1 MSPVS
6 LQGFVKN
13 RRHQFGRQ
21 TTFGTR
27 VAAKRAYAFKGVP
40 DVNPSWTD
48 PDVDVGSID
57 FVVAPHREA
66 PSYTATLTIPQLR
79 YNDLPLIL
87 SGFFG
92 GNVAAAGGGAAKT
105 RLYEPASTTVDTVDP
120 FTYEFGDDVLTYW
133 YQLSDGIIESFEV
146 TWPEGKGAAT
156 GSVTW
161 RFGSAHGS
169 GFSDFTDS
177 PTVPTALAV
186 DPNEV
191 VVYGKDLGL
200 YIASDVYDAM
210 YEPGALVADA
220 LHTATL
226 RGSREIDEKRYLDG
240 DGTFDVDA
248 FATAARTIELEAQWA
263 KTADIVGEGSE
274 TDAWFSNQAVDR
286 YLRLFA
292 ESSEEA
298 QTGVP
303 YSWDS
308 TMPMR
313 YYTNAE
319 TESGGNATVTLTAKA
334 FYDPVN
340 DVPVYAGEV
349 VNTLADASF

>member
-1 MSPVS
+1 MPVS

-21 TTFGTR
+21 ASFGTR
-27 VAAKRAYAFKGVP
+27 IAAKRAYAFKGVP
-40 DVNPSWTD
+40 SNNPNWTD

-79 YNDLPLIL
+79 YNDIPLIL

-92 GNVAAAGGGAAKT
+92 GNVTATGGTAKH
-105 RLYEPASTTVDTVDP
+105 RLYEPASTTADP
-120 FTYEFGDDVLTYW
+120 ADAFCYEFGDDVTTYW
-133 YQLSDGIIESFEV
+133 DQLSDGIIESFEI

-161 RFGSAHGS
+161 RFGALHGS
-169 GFSDFTDS
+169 GFSDFTDN
-177 PTVPTALAV
+177 PTVPTALSV
-186 DPNEV
+186 EPNEI

-200 YIASDVYDAM
+200 YIASDAYDVN
-210 YEPGALVADA
+210 YSGSLVADA

-226 RGSREIDEKRYLDG
+226 RGSREIDEKRFLDG
-240 DGTFDVDA
+240 DQTFDVDA

-263 KTADIVGEGSE
+263 KTSDIVGEGSE
-274 TDAWFSNQAVDR
+274 TDAWFSTTAVDR
-286 YLRLFA
+286 YIRLA
-292 ESSEEA
+292 IEA
-298 QTGVP
+298 VDEADTGVP
-303 YSWDS
+303 YSWDT

-313 YYTNAE
+313 YYTSE
-319 TESGGNATVTLTAKA
+319 HTDSGGNATETLTAKA
-334 FYDPVN
+334 FYDPAN
-340 DVPVYAGEV
+340 GVPVFSSEV
-349 VNTLADASF
+349 VNTLADASL

>member
-1 MSPVS
+1 MPVT
-6 LQGFVKN
+6 LAGFVKN

-21 TTFGTR
+21 ATFGTR

-40 DVNPSWTD
+40 SVDPSWTD

-57 FVVAPHREA
+57 WVVAPHREA

-79 YNDLPLIL
+79 YNDLNLIL

-92 GNVAAAGGGAAKT
+92 GGVTPTGATAKT
-105 RLYEPASTTVDTVDP
+105 WLYEPPSTTVDTVDP
-120 FTYEFGDDVLTYW
+120 FTYEFGDDVTTYW
-133 YQLSDGIIESFEV
+133 DQLSDGIIESFEV

-169 GFSDFTDS
+169 GFSDFVDA
-177 PTVPTALAV
+177 PVVPTALSV
-186 DPNEV
+186 DPNEI

-200 YIASDVYDAM
+200 YIASDAYDVNYA
-210 YEPGALVADA
+210 GSLVTDA

-240 DGTFDVDA
+240 DQNFDVDA

-274 TDAWFSNQAVDR
+274 TDAWFSTTAVDR
-286 YLRLFA
+286 YIRLFV
-292 ESSEEA
+292 EA
-298 QTGVP
+298 VDEADTGVP
-303 YSWDS
+303 YSWDT

-313 YYTNAE
+313 YYTSE
-319 TESGGNATVTLTAKA
+319 HTDSGGNATETLTAKA

-340 DVPVYAGEV
+340 VVPVFSSEV

>member
-1 MSPVS
+1 MSPVA
-6 LQGFVKN
+6 LAGFVKN

-21 TTFGTR
+21 ASFGTR
-27 VAAKRAYAFKGVP
+27 VAAKRAYAMKGVP
-40 DVNPSWTD
+40 TVNPNWVD

-57 FVVAPHREA
+57 WVVAPHREA
-66 PSYTATLTIPQLR
+66 PSYTATLNFPQLH
-79 YNDLPLIL
+79 YNDLCLIL

-92 GNVAAAGGGAAKT
+92 GGVDPTGVTAKT
-105 RLYEPASTTVDTVDP
+105 WLWTPASTTVDDVDP
-120 FTYEFGDDVLTYW
+120 FTYEFGDDVTTYW
-133 YQLSDGIIESFEV
+133 DQLSDGIIESFEI
-146 TWPEGKGAAT
+146 TFPEGKGAAT
-156 GSVTW
+156 ASTTW
-161 RFGSAHGS
+161 RFGAAHGS

-177 PTVPTALAV
+177 PTVPTALSV
-186 DPNEV
+186 TPNET

-200 YIASDVYDAM
+200 YIASDLYDAL
-210 YEPGALVADA
+210 YEPGALVANA
-220 LHTATL
+220 LHTCTL

-263 KTADIVGEGSE
+263 KTSDIVGEGSE

-286 YLRLFA
+286 YIRLFA

-298 QTGVP
+298 DTGVP

-308 TMPMR
+308 SMPMR
-313 YYTNAE
+313 YYTSE
-319 TESGGNATVTLTAKA
+319 HTDSGGNATETLTAKA

-340 DVPVYAGEV
+340 SVPVYTGEV
-349 VNTLADASF
+349 VNTLAAAGF

>member
-1 MSPVS
+1 MPVT
-6 LQGFVKN
+6 LAGFVKN

-21 TTFGTR
+21 ATFGTR

-40 DVNPSWTD
+40 DVNANWID

-57 FVVAPHREA
+57 WVVAPHREA

-92 GNVAAAGGGAAKT
+92 GAVTATGAGTAKT
-105 RLYEPASTTVDTVDP
+105 RIYEPSSTTVDDQDT
-120 FTYEFGDDVLTYW
+120 FTYEFGDDVVTYW
-133 YQLSDGIIESFEV
+133 DQLSDGIIESFEV

-169 GFSDFTDS
+169 GFSDFPDA
-177 PTVPTALAV
+177 PTVPTALAIN
-186 DPNEV
+186 PNET

-220 LHTATL
+220 LHTTTL
-226 RGSREIDEKRYLDG
+226 RGTREIDEKRYLDG

-248 FATAARTIELEAQWA
+248 FATAARTIELESQWA

-274 TDAWFSNQAVDR
+274 TDAWFSVTPVDR
-286 YLRLFA
+286 YIRLFA
-292 ESSEEA
+292 ESSDEA
-298 QTGVP
+298 EIGVP

-313 YYTNAE
+313 YYTSQH
-319 TESGGNATVTLTAKA
+319 TDSGGNATETLTAKA

-340 DVPVYAGEV
+340 SVPVYSGEV

>member
-1 MSPVS
+1 MPVS

-40 DVNPSWTD
+40 DNNPNWTD

-57 FVVAPHREA
+57 FVVAPHREV

-79 YNDLPLIL
+79 YNDIPLIL

-92 GNVAAAGGGAAKT
+92 GNVTASGATAKT
-105 RLYEPASTTVDTVDP
+105 RLYEPSSTTVDTQDT
-120 FTYEFGDDVLTYW
+120 FTYEFGDDVTTYW
-133 YQLSDGIIESFEV
+133 DQLSDGIIESFEI

-161 RFGSAHGS
+161 RFGSLHGS

-186 DPNEV
+186 EPNEV
-191 VVYGKDLGL
+191 IVYGKDTAI
-200 YIASDVYDAM
+200 YIASDAYDVN
-210 YEPGALVADA
+210 YSGALVADA
-220 LHTATL
+220 LHTVTL

-274 TDAWFSNQAVDR
+274 TDAWFSTTAVDR
-286 YLRLFA
+286 YIRLA
-292 ESSEEA
+292 VEATEEA
-298 QTGVP
+298 DTGVP

-313 YYTNAE
+313 YYTSSH
-319 TESGGNATVTLTAKA
+319 TDSGGNATETLVAKA

-340 DVPVYAGEV
+340 DVPVYSGEV

>member
-1 MSPVS
+1 MPVS

-21 TTFGTR
+21 TDFGTA
-27 VAAKRAYAFKGVP
+27 VNAKRAYAFKGVP
-40 DVNPSWTD
+40 SIDPTWTD

-79 YNDLPLIL
+79 YNDLNLIL

-92 GNVAAAGGGAAKT
+92 GAVTPSGGPAYIWN
-105 RLYEPASTTVDTVDP
+105 YEPASTTVDAVDA
-120 FTYEFGDDVLTYW
+120 FTYEFGDDVVTYW
-133 YQLSDGIIESFEV
+133 DQLSDGIIESFEI

-161 RFGSAHGS
+161 RFGAEHGS
-169 GFSDFTDS
+169 GFTDFPDN
-177 PTVPTALAV
+177 PTVPTSLAV
-186 DPNEV
+186 NPNEII
-191 VVYGKDLGL
+191 VYGKDLGL
-200 YIASDVYDAM
+200 YIASSSYDVTYS
-210 YEPGALVADA
+210 GALISDA

-226 RGSREIDEKRYLDG
+226 RGSREIDEKRFLDG
-240 DGTFDVDA
+240 DQTFDVDA

-263 KTADIVGEGSE
+263 KTPDIVGEGSE
-274 TDAWFSNQAVDR
+274 TDHWFSITAVDR
-286 YLRLFA
+286 YIRLFA
-292 ESSEEA
+292 EAVDEA
-298 QTGVP
+298 DTGVP
-303 YSWDS
+303 YSWDT

-313 YYTNAE
+313 YYTSE
-319 TESGGNATVTLTAKA
+319 HTDSGGNATETLTAKA

-340 DVPVYAGEV
+340 SVPVFSSQV
-349 VNTLADASF
+349 VNTLAAASL